1 MEIKLA
7 ENIRKFRKE
16 RSLTQEQLSEVL
28 GVTAGAVYK
37 WEAALSI
44 PDIELIVEMA
54 DFFDTSVDVL
64 LGYEMK
70 DNRLAATV
78 QRLREYGR
86 NKDRTGLAAAEKAL
100 KKYPHSFEVVHES
113 ARLYRAFGVESG
125 NKDEFRRALELLEQ
139 SRLLLPQN
147 TDPKISEQTLYGN
160 MAEMYMGLDE
170 TEKALSLLKMHNAGG
185 MYNSKI
191 GLILALHEHTEEAV
205 PFLSE
210 SLVTILSDLVSTII
224 GYMNV
229 FFTRSDYASARAIL
243 QWGIGLLS
251 ELRDEEK
258 PNFIDKL
265 NSGLLASLAFAQLK
279 SGQSGE
285 ARNSLEKAKTLAASF
300 DEAPN
305 YAQSDIRF
313 IISAEGDS
321 AYDDLGTTAM
331 DAIENAVSR
340 RESEELTALWKSVTG
355 QEADRNDE

>member
-37 WEAALSI
+37 WEAGLSI
-44 PDIELIVEMA
+44 PDIGLIAEMA

-78 QRLREYGR
+78 QRLREYR
-86 NKDRTGLAAAEKAL
+86 WNKDRTGLAAAEKAL

-113 ARLYRAFGVESG
+113 ALLYRAFGIESG
-125 NKDEFRRALELLEQ
+125 NRDEFRRALELLEQ
-139 SRLLLPQN
+139 SRMLLPQN
-147 TDPKISEQTLYGN
+147 TDPKISEQTLYGK
-160 MAEMYMGLDE
+160 MAEMYMGLDKP
-170 TEKALSLLKMHNAGG
+170 EKALSLLKMHNAGG
-185 MYNSKI
+185 MYNHKI
-191 GLILALHEHTEEAV
+191 GLILSGRERTEEAV

-210 SLVTILSDLVSTII
+210 GLVTILADLISTII
-224 GYMNV
+224 GYKNV

-251 ELRDEEK
+251 ALQDGEK
-258 PNFIDKL
+258 PDFLDKV
-265 NSGLLASLAFAQLK
+265 NSGFLASLAFAQLK
-279 SGQSGE
+279 SGQNNE
-285 ARNSLEKAKTLAASF
+285 ARNSLEKAKKLAASF

-305 YAQSDIRF
+305 YAQNDIRF
-313 IISAEGDS
+313 IISAEGES

-331 DAIENAVSR
+331 DAIENVVSR
-340 RESEELTALWKSVTG
+340 CKNEEFTALWKSVTG